1 MRQQTPGTRQQ
12 TPGTC
17 QQTPGTRQQTL
28 RNPISCTGIGLH
40 SGVRVAMTLRPAEAG
55 SGIVFRRLDRPAPVA
70 EVAAEWNRVSD
81 TVLGTTIC
89 NDNGTSVAT
98 VEHLMAAF
106 YGCGVDNA
114 IVELDGG
121 EVPIMDGSAAP
132 FVFLIECA
140 GLAEQLPARQSIRVL
155 KTVEVADEDRY
166 ASLSPY
172 DGFML
177 DVEIDFDNALIAHQ
191 SWRFDMALGT
201 FKDQLCRARTFGFLD
216 DVEALRARGLAR
228 GGSLE
233 NAIVVSNEGVLNQD
247 GLRYGDEFVRHKALD
262 AVGDL
267 YLAGAPLLGRYHSQR
282 GGHSLNNQLLAAL
295 FADAEAWCWVTTD
308 GALNAPVEAA
318 GDSDAWQPTAAAA
331 IA

>member
-1 MRQQTPGTRQQ
+1 MAFDLQAAPSV
-12 TPGTC
+12 
-17 QQTPGTRQQTL
+17 RQQTL

-70 EVAAEWNRVSD
+70 EVTAEWNGVSD
-81 TVLGTTIC
+81 TTLGTTTS
-89 NDNGTSVAT
+89 NDSGTSIAT

-140 GLAEQLPARQSIRVL
+140 GLVEQLPERHSIRVL
-155 KTVEVADEDRY
+155 KTVEIDDGDRY
-166 ASLSPY
+166 ACLSPY

-177 DVEIDFDNALIAHQ
+177 DVEIDFDNTLISRQ
-191 SWRFDMALGT
+191 SWRIDIALGT

-267 YLAGAPLLGRYHSQR
+267 YLAGAPLLGRYHSR
-282 GGHSLNNQLLAAL
+282 CGGHSLNNKLLTAL
-295 FADAEAWCWVTTD
+295 FADAEAWCRTTTD
-308 GALNAPVEAA
+308 GALAATVEAPSEA
-318 GDSDAWQPTAAAA
+318 ANAWPPAAAAA

>member
-1 MRQQTPGTRQQ
+1 M
-12 TPGTC
+12 
-17 QQTPGTRQQTL
+17 RQQTL

-70 EVAAEWNRVSD
+70 DVAARWDGVSD
-81 TVLGTTIC
+81 TTLGTTIG
-89 NDNGTSVAT
+89 NDEGTSVAT
-98 VEHLMAAF
+98 VEHLMAAL

-140 GLAEQLPARQSIRVL
+140 GLIEQIPERSSICVL
-155 KTVEVADEDRY
+155 KTVEVEDDDRY
-166 ASLSPY
+166 ACLSPY

-177 DVEIDFDNALIAHQ
+177 EVEIDFDNPLIAHQ
-191 SWRFDMALGT
+191 SWQFDAALGT

-233 NAIVVSNEGVLNQD
+233 NAIVVGSEGVINQD
-247 GLRYGDEFVRHKALD
+247 GLRYGNEFVRHKALD

-282 GGHSLNNQLLAAL
+282 GGHSLNNRLLAAL
-295 FADAEAWCWVTTD
+295 FADAEAWCRVTAG
-308 GALNAPVEAA
+308 GALAAAPALAPDEAP
-318 GDSDAWQPTAAAA
+318 AWQPATAAA